1 MAEAVGADGRVD
13 TIESVAEQ
21 AGLAEAELASRGLAD
36 RVNLLIGR
44 ALDVLPT
51 LEDPYDAIF
60 IDGDWLEYLAMLPD
74 LARLT

>member
-1 MAEAVGADGRVD
+1 MGR
-13 TIESVAEQ
+13 TAAWTPSSVAEQ
-21 AGLAEAELASRGLAD
+21 ADLAEAELASRGLAD
-36 RVNLLIGR
+36 RVNVLRGR

-60 IDGDWLEYLAMLPD
+60 IDGDWWKYLAMLPD